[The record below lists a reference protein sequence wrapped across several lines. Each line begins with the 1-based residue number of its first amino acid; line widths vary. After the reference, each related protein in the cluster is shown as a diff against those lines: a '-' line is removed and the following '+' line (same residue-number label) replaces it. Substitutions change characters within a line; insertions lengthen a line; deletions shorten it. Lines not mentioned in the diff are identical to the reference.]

1 MPLLT
6 EHHTLKHQSN
16 ARATRTEYGPRQEA
30 VLSEVGTCRACEEI
44 RGWPGYAPTPLRR
57 LDGLAAA
64 VGVDRLWYKDE
75 ASRFGLGSFKALGGA
90 YAVARVLIE
99 HIERKTGATGATGVT
114 TAELLSGKYRELT
127 SEITVTCATDGNHG
141 RSVAWGAQRFGCRCV
156 IYIHATVS
164 AGREQAIARYGAT
177 VVRTT
182 GNYDDSV
189 RQAGLDADRYDR
201 IVVSDTSYPGYM
213 EIPRHVMEGYV
224 LMAEEA
230 IEQLEGETPSPMRPT
245 HVLIPGGVGGF
256 AAAVGA
262 AFWRRFGTRRP
273 RLIVVEPEQA
283 ACIHASV
290 AAGQPTPVE
299 GDLETI
305 MAGLACGEV
314 SLLAWEILAEGLDDV
329 LVVPDGAAADCMR
342 LLAAGVDGDP
352 PVVAGES
359 AVAGL
364 AGLLV
369 AQSHPEVWQALKL
382 GPDSRVLLFGSEGA
396 TDPEVYRQIV
406 GKPAPEVMPA

>member
-1 MPLLT
+1 MSLLT
-6 EHHTLKHQSN
+6 QVHPLKHQQN
-16 ARATRTEYGPRQEA
+16 ARATSADYGSRQEA
-30 VLSEVGTCRACEEI
+30 VLSAAGIRRACEEI

-90 YAVARVLIE
+90 YAVARVLIH
-99 HIERKTGATGATGVT
+99 HIERKTGFSGVT
-114 TAELLSGKYRELT
+114 TADLLAGKYREIT

-141 RSVAWGAQRFGCRCV
+141 RSVAWGARQFGCRCV

-164 AGREQAIARYGAT
+164 AGREQAIAGYGAT
-177 VVRTT
+177 VVRTA

-189 RQAGLDADRYDR
+189 RQAGIDADRHDR

-213 EIPRHVMEGYV
+213 AIPRHVMEGYV

-230 IEQLEGETPSPMRPT
+230 IEQLEGVSPT

-290 AAGQPTPVE
+290 AAGQPTPVA

-342 LLAAGVDGDP
+342 LLAAGVGGDP
-352 PVVAGES
+352 PLVAGES

-369 AQSHPEVWQALKL
+369 GQSYPEVRSALKL

-406 GKPAPEVMPA
+406 GKPATEVMPA

>member
-1 MPLLT
+1 MSLLT
-6 EHHTLKHQSN
+6 QVHSLKHQSN
-16 ARATRTEYGPRQEA
+16 ARATTADYGPRQEA
-30 VLSEVGTCRACEEI
+30 VLNASGIQQACEEI
-44 RGWPGYAPTPLRR
+44 RRWPGYAPTPLRR

-99 HIERKTGATGATGVT
+99 HIERKTGETGVT
-114 TAELLSGKYRELT
+114 TEDLLAGKYRDLT

-141 RSVAWGAQRFGCRCV
+141 RSVAWGARQFGCRCV

-164 AGREQAIARYGAT
+164 AGREQAIAGYGAS
-177 VVRTT
+177 VVRTE

-189 RQAGLDADRYDR
+189 RRAGIDAERHGR

-230 IEQLEGETPSPMRPT
+230 IEQLEGVSPSPMRPT

-262 AFWRRFGTRRP
+262 AFWRRYGSRRP

-329 LVVPDGAAADCMR
+329 LVVPDNAAADCMR
-342 LLAAGVDGDP
+342 LLAVGVGGDSP
-352 PVVAGES
+352 LVAGES

-369 AQSHPEVWQALKL
+369 AQDYPDVWSALKL

-396 TDPEVYRQIV
+396 TDPDVYRQIV
-406 GKPAPEVMPA
+406 GKPAEEVMPA